1 MQIGCTLSVN
11 KYPEAASI
19 NHDIIRG
26 SLEPPTDGD
35 LTRLPEPGGSV
46 YEDARFYK
54 PVPVGDLL
62 ATSDHDEKLVLVG
75 DASMH
80 PAELLEAAGSMY
92 FYTRNPT
99 PGLEWMRRLA
109 EHFRSAAWLNPEP
122 EQYWG
127 QTTIQIL
134 SRLYPMFPLT
144 IEGLSR
150 AVRQLVKRH

>member
-1 MQIGCTLSVN
+1 
-11 KYPEAASI
+11 
-19 NHDIIRG
+19 
-26 SLEPPTDGD
+26 
-35 LTRLPEPGGSV
+35 V
-46 YEDARFYK
+46 YEDARFFRAL
-54 PVPVGDLL
+54 PLADLL
-62 ATSDHDEKLVLVG
+62 ASSDRDEKLVLVG

-99 PGLEWMRRLA
+99 PGLEWMRQLA

-134 SRLYPMFPLT
+134 ARLFPMFPLT
-144 IEGLSR
+144 IDGLGA
-150 AVRQLVKRH
+150 AVRRLAHRR